1 MNNQMQKGGNG
12 MNINNP
18 MMIGGNGMNMNN
30 PMMIG
35 GNGMNMNYQMMMGC
49 NGMNMNNKMMTGCN
63 GMMNNPM
70 MTGCFGGMNNPM
82 MMGGNGG
89 MNNPKKK
96 GNNGDIDMDEQDKMM
111 LTYMCW
117 LLKNPN
123 IVKSMG
129 MKIEDIKSKIATLG
143 YKYGK
148 REAEK
153 KEKEKNKNKNENEPK
168 KEDNKA
174 EDDVK
179 EYTIKFKKGD
189 KITDIKIDKEK
200 MVAELLNQYFE
211 KENVKNGTFTFK
223 GRTLTTN
230 DPESLTEAGLK
241 NGDEITVT

>member
-1 MNNQMQKGGNG
+1 MNNQMQNGGNG
-12 MNINNP
+12 MNMNNP
-18 MMIGGNGMNMNN
+18 MMMTCNGMNMNN

-35 GNGMNMNYQMMMGC
+35 GNGMNMN
-49 NGMNMNNKMMTGCN
+49 
-63 GMMNNPM
+63 NPM
-70 MTGCFGGMNNPM
+70 MTGCFGGMNNPMMMTFFGGMNNPM

-89 MNNPKKK
+89 MNNPKKE

-111 LTYMCW
+111 LSYLCFLM
-117 LLKNPN
+117 KNPN
-123 IVKSMG
+123 MAKNMG
-129 MKIEDIKSKIATLG
+129 MKIEDIKSKIAFLG

-153 KEKEKNKNKNENEPK
+153 KEKEKNKNKNEPK

-189 KITDIKIDKEK
+189 KITDIKIDKEE

-211 KENVKNGTFTFK
+211 KEKVKNGTFTFK